1 MHVCWSDSV
10 RWFDKTLCLSGVSIF
25 YASRIYLIYSTI
37 RHFNSRANITSGPWV
52 RAKQSFLLVLN
63 LCHNPS
69 WEARQSSTGTPYWHT
84 SSYASFCDCFTFIS
98 CNFWLSC
105 VLPYNRCA
113 VVCMSLWV
121 SYFFW
126 DMVATVHL
134 FMVLV
139 FVSWSCLIDFATRHV
154 NSHLG

>member
-1 MHVCWSDSV
+1 MHVCWSYSV

-37 RHFNSRANITSGPWV
+37 RHFNSRANITSGLWV

-63 LCHNPS
+63 LCHNS

-84 SSYASFCDCFTFIS
+84 SSYASFCDCFTLIS

-105 VLPYNRCA
+105 LIIDVQLF
-113 VVCMSLWV
+113 VCLCGCLT
-121 SYFFW
+121 FFW

-139 FVSWSCLIDFATRHV
+139 FVSWSCLIDFATRRV

>member
-1 MHVCWSDSV
+1 MHVCWSYSV

-37 RHFNSRANITSGPWV
+37 RHFNSRANITSGLWV

-63 LCHNPS
+63 LCHNS

-84 SSYASFCDCFTFIS
+84 SSYASFCDCFTLIS

-113 VVCMSLWV
+113 V
-121 SYFFW
+121 Y
-126 DMVATVHL
+126 
-134 FMVLV
+134 V
-139 FVSWSCLIDFATRHV
+139 FVGVLLFFETWLPLYISSWSWFLSPGVVWLTLQQGV
-154 NSHLG
+154 LTVT

>member
-37 RHFNSRANITSGPWV
+37 RHFNGRANITSGPWV

-69 WEARQSSTGTPYWHT
+69 WGARQSSTGTPYWHT
-84 SSYASFCDCFTFIS
+84 SRYASFCDCFTFIS

-121 SYFFW
+121 SYFFLRHGCHC
-126 DMVATVHL
+126 TSLHGLGFCLLEL
-134 FMVLV
+134 FDWL
-139 FVSWSCLIDFATRHV
+139 CNKAC
-154 NSHLG
+154 